1 MRWKRPRAAADGS
14 TCPAECVTL
23 SLRYALP
30 GFAAADDVRA
40 HLGTIC
46 NLRYQGW
53 TADTSQ
59 WTRPLSRLLVLL
71 TTLLLLV
78 MPVTEHLC
86 NWDHFLRGGPD
97 VEFSVLAALLF
108 AAMVVLSMS
117 GAMMQ
122 PQMMQPQMMQPS
134 FAATNGLCGE
144 RIPLTAARR
153 GCSRRA
159 ASVPL
164 RFSGL
169 DEPASVSGSRT
180 LTPPLRI

>member
-1 MRWKRPRAAADGS
+1 M
-14 TCPAECVTL
+14 
-23 SLRYALP
+23 
-30 GFAAADDVRA
+30 
-40 HLGTIC
+40 GTIC

-97 VEFSVLAALLF
+97 VEFSLLAALLF

-117 GAMMQ
+117 GAIMQPLMMQ
-122 PQMMQPQMMQPS
+122 PLMMQPA
-134 FAATNGLCGE
+134 FAATHGRCGQA
-144 RIPLTAARR
+144 IPRAVARR
-153 GCSRRA
+153 GCSQRA
-159 ASVPL
+159 ACTPL